1 MHHGFGGFTSDTVG
15 KVYDSKIYRRLLGYI
30 KPYKRL
36 LGVSFILLVFIS
48 GFEISFPYLT
58 KIGIDRYIVLRYHE
72 IMPTRD
78 SEALKVLSKYRPMA
92 VVIAGKEFLDETK
105 LKKWDREYLK
115 KRKVL
120 SQERYLVLNPQ
131 EFPAKRWREVAE
143 IIRKYK
149 RLFISEKGLF
159 AISYSNLR
167 KIPGADVKKLR
178 AQDIHGV
185 KLVALV
191 FLVILVLN
199 LIFTFSQ
206 VYILQYMSQLIMYDL
221 RMDIMRHIFRL
232 PVDFFSKN
240 PVGRIVT
247 RATNDVAAI
256 NEMFTSVLI
265 YLFKDFLLIV
275 GILLVMFKMNV
286 RLTLVVLILAP
297 FIVLVTYLFRI
308 KVREAYRDVRAKIA
322 RINAY
327 LQESISGIRIIK
339 LFVQESRMFE
349 GFKKINHD
357 LYLANIRQL
366 IVFAVFRPL
375 IDIFNSLGIAIV
387 LWYGGGQLIR
397 SAISFGAL
405 VAFLTYIEKLF
416 KPIMDLAE
424 KYNILQSAMAASER
438 IFKLLDEKPEPVIGF
453 VKARLR
459 GDIEFK
465 NVWFAYEDE
474 NWVLKDV
481 SFRIEPG
488 KTIAIVGPTGS
499 GKSTI
504 INLILRFYENQKGR
518 IIVDGRDIREYEL
531 NIYRSNFALV
541 LQDVF
546 LFSGSLEK
554 NVRLWNTEIDDE
566 KVKQALKMIGTDRI
580 LKRLIDKYEVGERGA
595 NLSVGERQ
603 IIAFARALAYDPA
616 ILILDEATSSVDSET
631 EAIIQKATET
641 LLKGRTSIV
650 IAHRLSTIK
659 RADKILVLFK
669 GKIIETGKHEELM
682 QAKGFYYHLYRLQ
695 FGLEEIT
702 EKRVGG

>member
-1 MHHGFGGFTSDTVG
+1 MHHGFGGFTSDSVG
-15 KVYDSKIYRRLLGYI
+15 KVYDSKIYLRLLNYI
-30 KPYKRL
+30 KPYKKF
-36 LGVSFILLVFIS
+36 LGISLILLVFIS
-48 GFEISFPYLT
+48 VFEISFPYLT

-72 IMPTRD
+72 IMPTDD
-78 SEALKVLSKYRPMA
+78 SEALKVLSKYRSMA

-120 SQERYLVLNPQ
+120 SQERYLALDPQ
-131 EFPAKRWREVAE
+131 EFSPRRWQEIEE
-143 IIRKYK
+143 IIKKYQK
-149 RLFISEKGLF
+149 LFISENGWF

-167 KIPGADVKKLR
+167 KIPGVDVRKLR

-185 KLVALV
+185 ELIALV

-206 VYILQYMSQLIMYDL
+206 VYILQYMSQLVMYDL
-221 RMDIMRHIFRL
+221 RMDIMQHIFKL

-275 GILLVMFKMNV
+275 GILIVMLKMNV
-286 RLTLVVLILAP
+286 KLTLVVLILAP
-297 FIVLVTYLFRI
+297 FIVLVTYFFRV

-349 GFKKINHD
+349 RFKKINHD

-375 IDIFNSLGIAIV
+375 IDIFNSFGIAIV

-438 IFKLLDEKPEPVIGF
+438 IFKLLDEKPEPVIGV
-453 VKARLR
+453 VKARLK

-465 NVWFAYEDE
+465 NVWFAYEGE
-474 NWVLKDV
+474 NWVLRDV

-488 KTIAIVGPTGS
+488 KTVAIVGPTGS

-531 NIYRSNFALV
+531 NSYRSNFALV

-566 KVKQALKMIGTDRI
+566 KIIQALRMIGTDRI
-580 LKRLIDKYEVGERGA
+580 LRRLIDKYEVGERGA

-603 IIAFARALAYDPA
+603 IIAFARALAFDPA

-631 EAIIQKATET
+631 EAVIQKATET
-641 LLKGRTSIV
+641 LLRGRTSIV

-669 GKIIETGKHEELM
+669 GKIIETGRHEELM
-682 QAKGFYYHLYRLQ
+682 QTKGFYYHLYRLQ

-702 EKRVGG
+702 ER

>member
-1 MHHGFGGFTSDTVG
+1 MRHGFGGLSSDTVG
-15 KVYDSKIYRRLLGYI
+15 KVYDSKIFKRLIGYL
-30 KPYKRL
+30 KPYKKYL
-36 LGVSFILLVFIS
+36 AVSFVLLLFIS
-48 GFEISFPYLT
+48 AFEISFPYLT
-58 KIGIDRYIVLRYHE
+58 KIGIDRYIVLRFHE
-72 IMPTRD
+72 INPTEDR
-78 SEALKVLSKYRPMA
+78 EAQAILKKYQDAIYRLD
-92 VVIAGKEFLDETK
+92 GKEFLDESK

-115 KRKVL
+115 KKKVL
-120 SQERYLVLNPQ
+120 SEERYLLLNPNKY
-131 EFPAKRWREVAE
+131 PNRAEVRS
-143 IIRKYK
+143 IIHKYEP
-149 RLFISEKGLF
+149 LFIKGQKYW

-167 KIPGADVKKLR
+167 KIPARDVKILR
-178 AQDIHGV
+178 QKDINGV
-185 KLVALV
+185 KIVALI
-191 FLVILVLN
+191 FLVILLLN

-206 VYILQYMSQLIMYDL
+206 VYILQYMSQLVMYDL
-221 RMDIMRHIFRL
+221 RMDIMRHIFKL

-256 NEMFTSVLI
+256 NEMFNSVLI
-265 YLFKDFLLIV
+265 YLFKDFLLIA
-275 GILLVMFKMNV
+275 GILIVMFKMNV
-286 RLTLVVLILAP
+286 RLTLVSLTLAP
-297 FIVLVTYLFRI
+297 LIVIVTYFFRV

-339 LFVQESRMFE
+339 LFVQEVRMFE

-375 IDIFNSLGIAIV
+375 IDIFNSLGIAII

-438 IFKLLDEKPEPVIGF
+438 IFKLLDEKPEPKIGTI
-453 VKARLR
+453 KARLK
-459 GDIEFK
+459 GHIEFDD
-465 NVWFAYEDE
+465 VWFAYEDE
-474 NWVLKDV
+474 NWVLKGV
-481 SFRIEPG
+481 SFEVKPG
-488 KTIAIVGPTGS
+488 QTVAIVGPTGS

-504 INLILRFYENQKGR
+504 INLILRFYYNQKGMIR
-518 IIVDGRDIREYEL
+518 VDGRDVREYDLES
-531 NIYRSNFALV
+531 YRSNFALV

-546 LFSGSLEK
+546 LFSGSLDK
-554 NVRLWNTEIDDE
+554 NVRLWNTEIPDE
-566 KVKQALKMIGTDRI
+566 KVIEALTMIGTDRI
-580 LKRLIDKYEVGERGA
+580 VKRLKERYEVGERGA
-595 NLSVGERQ
+595 NLSMGERQ
-603 IIAFARALAYDPA
+603 IIAFARALAFDPA

-631 EAIIQKATET
+631 EAVIQRATEK
-641 LLKGRTSIV
+641 LLSGRTSIV

-659 RADKILVLFK
+659 KADKIIVIYK

-682 QAKGFYYHLYRLQ
+682 KKKGFYYHLYRLQ
-695 FGLEEIT
+695 FGMEEIPT
-702 EKRVGG
+702 K